1 MLRRKFKK
9 FFVYLCE
16 NMLRSSKNILSS
28 LELLVYA
35 SSMHFTKNICLLMT
49 TIRIR
54 IIAYFLV
61 ADNSSTGLIYRYFCY
76 KSTSFFEWTLV
87 RRGYICFGIQLSRAR
102 VQTPINGGRFNNLE
116 SASKSARYTSNKHVP
131 ALKLILSYKF
141 MT

>member
-1 MLRRKFKK
+1 MLRRKFKEFLVSLCK
-9 FFVYLCE
+9 NMIRSFQKYPEYLCIFDALYE
-16 NMLRSSKNILSS
+16 
-28 LELLVYA
+28 
-35 SSMHFTKNICLLMT
+35 NICLLMT
-49 TIRIR
+49 TICIR
-54 IIAYFLV
+54 IIAYFLF
-61 ADNSSTGLIYRYFCY
+61 ADNSSTEPIYRYFCN
-76 KSTSFFEWTLV
+76 KSISLFQWTLV

>member
-1 MLRRKFKK
+1 MIRSFQKYPE
-9 FFVYLCE
+9 YLCIFDALYE
-16 NMLRSSKNILSS
+16 
-28 LELLVYA
+28 
-35 SSMHFTKNICLLMT
+35 NICLLMT
-49 TIRIR
+49 TIYIR
-54 IIAYFLV
+54 IIAYFLF
-61 ADNSSTGLIYRYFCY
+61 ADNSSTEPIYRYFCN
-76 KSTSFFEWTLV
+76 KSISLFQWTLV

>member
-1 MLRRKFKK
+1 MLRRKFKEFLVSLCK
-9 FFVYLCE
+9 NMIRSFQKYPEYLCIFDALYE
-16 NMLRSSKNILSS
+16 
-28 LELLVYA
+28 
-35 SSMHFTKNICLLMT
+35 NICLLTT
-49 TIRIR
+49 TICIR
-54 IIAYFLV
+54 IIAYFLF
-61 ADNSSTGLIYRYFCY
+61 ADNSSTEPIYRYFCY
-76 KSTSFFEWTLV
+76 KSISLFQWTLV

>member
-1 MLRRKFKK
+1 MLRRKFKEFLVSLCK
-9 FFVYLCE
+9 NMIRSFQKYPEYLCIFDALYE
-16 NMLRSSKNILSS
+16 
-28 LELLVYA
+28 
-35 SSMHFTKNICLLMT
+35 NICLLMT
-49 TIRIR
+49 TIYIR
-54 IIAYFLV
+54 IIAYFLF
-61 ADNSSTGLIYRYFCY
+61 ADNSSTEPIYRYFCN
-76 KSTSFFEWTLV
+76 KSISLFQWTLV